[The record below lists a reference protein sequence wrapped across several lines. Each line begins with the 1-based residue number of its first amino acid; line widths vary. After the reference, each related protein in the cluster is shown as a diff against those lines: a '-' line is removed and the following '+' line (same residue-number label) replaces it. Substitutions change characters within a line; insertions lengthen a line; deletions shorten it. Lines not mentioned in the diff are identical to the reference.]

1 MAREVRLPQL
11 GETMGEGTV
20 VNWLV
25 KPGSEVKKGEV
36 IFEVETDKA
45 TLEVESPADGVVKH
59 ILVQAGQTVP
69 VNTPVMVLGGPD
81 EQVPESFIESLTTTP
96 PVQSFLRS
104 PTKDESPDVGRILAS
119 PRAKKFAAELGVDLS
134 SVTGTGPE
142 GRIVEADVRRAKT
155 QATQAAG
162 NRPGRRVAL
171 SRKQQILG
179 RKMSQSK
186 REIPCFYLTISADV
200 TELVGLRR
208 RMNESA
214 DVNLAYTDF
223 IIKAV
228 GLALQKYPLLSGQLA
243 GDYIMLADSINIALA
258 VTVGDELV
266 APVVKD
272 VRNKDIRQI
281 ARETQVLI
289 AKARDNKLSL
299 TELEGGCI
307 TISNI
312 GSLGVNMFIPI
323 VTPGQCSVIGVGQI
337 ADVCVPAGGEIM
349 VRKKVNLTLSVDH
362 RVVNGAYAA
371 QFLDFLCKLLEDG
384 STFAL

>member
-81 EQVPESFIESLTTTP
+81 EQVPESFLQSLRTAQ
-96 PVQSFLRS
+96 PVQ
-104 PTKDESPDVGRILAS
+104 PTAAGGLAAVGRILAS
-119 PRAKKFAAELGVDLS
+119 PRAKKLAAELGVDLS

-200 TELVGLRR
+200 TELVGLRW

-272 VRNKDIRQI
+272 VQNKDIRQI

-299 TELEGGCI
+299 TELEGGRI

-323 VTPGQCSVIGVGQI
+323 VTPGQCSVLGVGQI

>member
-81 EQVPESFIESLTTTP
+81 EQVPESFLQSLRTAQ
-96 PVQSFLRS
+96 PVQ
-104 PTKDESPDVGRILAS
+104 PTAAGGLAAVGRILAS
-119 PRAKKFAAELGVDLS
+119 PRAKKLAAELGVDLS

-272 VRNKDIRQI
+272 VQNKDIRQI